1 MIWRTEGQI
10 KVAIGF
16 TGVVER
22 ADLVGV
28 ERDRVT
34 FFVTVVGG
42 VGSNMG
48 NTREDKNSEDY
59 KRRRVAK
66 VSHFRSDN
74 NERKRK
80 TCERISEINL
90 TWLGCKAS
98 TYTLI
103 FFFFFRGSE
112 LGT

>member
-59 KRRRVAK
+59 KGRRVAK
-66 VSHFRSDN
+66 VSHLG
-74 NERKRK
+74 
-80 TCERISEINL
+80 RIIMREK
-90 TWLGCKAS
+90 GRCVKGFVK
-98 TYTLI
+98 LI
-103 FFFFFRGSE
+103 
-112 LGT
+112 